1 MIDLDDS
8 INIIVQAL
16 NFQGNQYKR
25 IFEKDFGTFC
35 TTLYGSETWHK
46 NFDEFHKH
54 SKLEVPWETC
64 PYPTGKNELK
74 DYVLEDETNLL
85 PEYVPGN
92 EKWQIDIGFAKAGD
106 ILGGVRLFVILR
118 NQKSLMVG
126 R

>member
-1 MIDLDDS
+1 M
-8 INIIVQAL
+8 
-16 NFQGNQYKR
+16 
-25 IFEKDFGTFC
+25 
-35 TTLYGSETWHK
+35 
-46 NFDEFHKH
+46 
-54 SKLEVPWETC
+54 
-64 PYPTGKNELK
+64 
-74 DYVLEDETNLL
+74 YVLEDETNLL